1 MIHVY
6 TGKPI
11 NLRKQDFCLSVD
23 SARLSK
29 VGLLLS
35 HPVELYKFMFSL
47 LNIHVLTIAHSN
59 CLSGHIGSMHCI
71 WCLVFL
77 FCLTSVS
84 MINN

>member
-1 MIHVY
+1 MIHIY
-6 TGKPI
+6 TAKPI

-47 LNIHVLTIAHSN
+47 LNILTIAHSN
-59 CLSGHIGSMHCI
+59 CLSCHIGSMHCMG
-71 WCLVFL
+71 V
-77 FCLTSVS
+77 
-84 MINN
+84 